1 MNSGK
6 GQKMRTGSGSSL
18 IEYIL
23 IALVVVVAVSSAFI
37 YVWPV
42 MEVVLGDFKLLG
54 EALAV
59 TK

>member
-6 GQKMRTGSGSSL
+6 GQQMCTGPGSSL

-23 IALVVVVAVSSAFI
+23 ITLVVVVAVSSAFT

-42 MEVVLGDFKLLG
+42 MEVVLGGFKLLG
-54 EALAV
+54 EALAG